1 MMFAHFYRK
10 KVFSNGF
17 YIILILSAV
26 MAIIDCKQICCSH
39 ETGEAHSLNGS
50 QMVLIFQKRQ
60 ASIPYISK
68 ETDAVPFGLQNL
80 C

>member
-1 MMFAHFYRK
+1 VLENAIKDLSKYRFEK
-10 KVFSNGF
+10 AEQMLKASK
-17 YIILILSAV
+17 ISCEQEDWCSANL
-26 MAIIDCKQICCSH
+26 M
-39 ETGEAHSLNGS
+39 LNGS

>member
-26 MAIIDCKQICCSH
+26 TAIINCKQICCSH
-39 ETGEAHSLNGS
+39 KTGEAHSLNGS
-50 QMVLIFQKRQ
+50 QMILIFQKRQ

-68 ETDAVPFGLQNL
+68 ETSNVAINILDNQ
-80 C
+80 